1 MSPAR
6 STPFV
11 RNPAPCRPA
20 DAPVAGPVAA
30 LIAALCLCS
39 CTGPADAG
47 KAPAS
52 PGASSAAGGAPA
64 PGGAP
69 AGRTFR
75 VRTAPVERR
84 DVTYT
89 VEAVGSIE
97 TERETQVVAGVEG
110 IVTSVRFREGDAVTP
125 ATTLATID
133 PDRYRMQA
141 DRARAN
147 FEKIDAQYRQAI
159 ADQKRREDLL
169 KQTPPLVSE
178 EEVERAR
185 QETEQMRA
193 SVAEARAQDEMARQD
208 QERSIVRP
216 LVPGV
221 INSRTVS
228 VGQHVEAKAVLAT
241 LVDTRRLNVR
251 FRVSEQES
259 TRLGDGLEIRFTSAP
274 RPGHEF
280 RARVFHVSSTADPA
294 TRMVEVLARIEKDVQ
309 LLKPGFFAEVKADI
323 ESHKGAIVIP
333 DRAVLPTERGFVTYE
348 VKEGRAI
355 LRPVSLGL
363 RTRDGAIEI
372 LGGLTPD
379 AVVVTDGGDILRDG
393 APVQVEDAPSPTPGG
408 PAAR

>member
-6 STPFV
+6 PTLPP
-11 RNPAPCRPA
+11 RLRPPAACL
-20 DAPVAGPVAA
+20 AA
-30 LIAALCLCS
+30 VLLWS

-47 KAPAS
+47 KG
-52 PGASSAAGGAPA
+52 PGAPGA
-64 PGGAP
+64 PGGAGASGAPP
-69 AGRTFR
+69 AGGSPSGAPPARTFR
-75 VRTAPVERR
+75 VRTAPVELR

-89 VEAVGSIE
+89 IEAVGSIE

-125 ATTLATID
+125 STTLATID
-133 PDRYRMQA
+133 PERYRMQA

-147 FEKIDAQYRQAI
+147 FEKIEAQYRQAI
-159 ADQKRREDLL
+159 SDQKRREDLL

-241 LVDTRRLNVR
+241 LVDSRRLNVR
-251 FRVSEQES
+251 CRVSEQES
-259 TRLGDGLEIRFTSAP
+259 TRIEDGLQIRFTSAP
-274 RPGHEF
+274 RPGREF

-294 TRMVEVLARIEKDVQ
+294 TRMVEVLARVEKDVH
-309 LLKPGFFAEVKADI
+309 LLKPGFFAEVRADV

-333 DRAVLPTERGFVTYE
+333 ERAVLPTDRGFVTYE
-348 VKEGRAI
+348 VKDGRAVM
-355 LRPVSLGL
+355 RPVSLGL
-363 RTRDGAIEI
+363 RTRDGAVEI
-372 LGGLTPD
+372 LDGLGAD
-379 AVVVTDGGDILRDG
+379 AIVVTDGGDILRDG
-393 APVQVEDAPSPTPGG
+393 APVQAQDE
-408 PAAR
+408 PAIR